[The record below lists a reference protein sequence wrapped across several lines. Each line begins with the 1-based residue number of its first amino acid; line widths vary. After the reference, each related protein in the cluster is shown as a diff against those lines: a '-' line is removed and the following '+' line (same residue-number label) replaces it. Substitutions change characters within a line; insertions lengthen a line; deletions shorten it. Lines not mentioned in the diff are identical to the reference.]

1 MSHSVVCTTKL
12 VVMLLTFQHLLL
24 LGVLSLSRP
33 SEYRLNLEIKTG
45 NAYNISG
52 PCGGIS
58 SLDTQDS
65 KNWILRL
72 YLSYRGPKAHSLMYF
87 RSMLTEIAH
96 REFKNNRTRFLDFD
110 LRSSTCSLHTRRL
123 FKFCFTQME
132 FSQRFWK
139 VECFVYMCT
148 SGRTIQP
155 LRCMEQH
162 TKHPHS
168 TTSMDTKYPIQR

>member
-1 MSHSVVCTTKL
+1 MALCSMSHSIVCTMKL

-24 LGVLSLSRP
+24 LGVLTLSRP
-33 SEYRLNLEIKTG
+33 SETTAQ
-45 NAYNISG
+45 AYNTSG
-52 PCGGIS
+52 PCGGILT
-58 SLDTQDS
+58 LDTRER

-96 REFKNNRTRFLDFD
+96 REFKNIRTRFLDFD
-110 LRSSTCSLHTRRL
+110 LQSSTCSLHTRRL

-139 VECFVYMCT
+139 VECFVCMCT
-148 SGRTIQP
+148 SERTIQP
-155 LRCMEQH
+155 LRCMERH
-162 TKHPHS
+162 TKHPQS
-168 TTSMDTKYPIQR
+168 TTSMDTKYPIQQ